1 MDAETRRRLKA
12 DWVVLHRQS
21 GAPWSGSD
29 DELDRAFVLYDA
41 DGRPVIG
48 RSEQSWMSSEL
59 KTELMRTWVEQHR
72 FAGAPFTG
80 SHSALLRQWKS
91 AERPEGLRIR
101 RSAEERRAA
110 EQLRHARRRWR
121 LRMRPPG
128 LHKAR
133 NAEQLLAYNADAFAA
148 AEPKDIGALGDCECT
163 HCGAQL
169 WPAEATK
176 VPPSARGYSCNVSR
190 VRTVICCTYRPLQS
204 YAFRQQA

>member
-1 MDAETRRRLKA
+1 
-12 DWVVLHRQS
+12 
-21 GAPWSGSD
+21 
-29 DELDRAFVLYDA
+29 
-41 DGRPVIG
+41 
-48 RSEQSWMSSEL
+48 
-59 KTELMRTWVEQHR
+59 
-72 FAGAPFTG
+72 
-80 SHSALLRQWKS
+80 
-91 AERPEGLRIR
+91 
-101 RSAEERRAA
+101 
-110 EQLRHARRRWR
+110 
-121 LRMRPPG
+121 MRPPG

-190 VRTVICCTYRPLQS
+190 VRTVICCTYRALQS